1 MKCDIC
7 DKVYLE
13 IIKMRCGKHKA
24 CFSCIDFLIEREIKE
39 KEEWSMLIK

>member
-7 DKVYLE
+7 DKTHLT
-13 IIKMRCGKHKA
+13 IIKMRCGKHNV

-39 KEEWSMLIK
+39 KEEWSKVIE